1 MEARTRKII
10 QNVLIAGVM
19 GLAAIASWAVT
30 DLAQPQAGV
39 TVAQGQG

>member
-19 GLAAIASWAVT
+19 SLAAIASWAVT
-30 DLAQPQAGV
+30 DLAQPHAGV
-39 TVAQGQG
+39 SIVQSEG